1 MDLFKNPLSEVAH
14 RKSIAKAVQKGRA
27 VENSADALFA
37 VAYAHWVARLWG
49 WLAVVFGA
57 VGAINIYLATA
68 STSQRFDLILG
79 IAFVGIGVAYGWMRS
94 RALRSVPL
102 NQGIP

>member
-1 MDLFKNPLSEVAH
+1 MDLFKNPLSEVEH

-27 VENSADALFA
+27 VENSADASLA
-37 VAYAHWVARLWG
+37 IAYAHWVARLWG
-49 WLAVVFGA
+49 WLAIVFGA
-57 VGAINIYLATA
+57 LGAINIYLATT
-68 STSQRFDLILG
+68 STSHRFDLVLG
-79 IAFVGIGVAYGWMRS
+79 IVFVGIGVTYGWMRS